1 MHLGIAFTN
10 PPARFMV
17 KGQPNEDAV
26 LCTSDKTYTVRS
38 IVLSNSVL
46 VVTSDPGAASDDIED
61 AETDS
66 DSGTQKVYIRDQLNE
81 ILELVPSVP
90 RLHKLNSLLRGLE
103 YDEGRED
110 LDDVLSEDEDGEH
123 GRQVCQLTYCVDIL
137 YVSFLT
143 KLFGVSC
150 T

>member
-1 MHLGIAFTN
+1 
-10 PPARFMV
+10 MV

-46 VVTSDPGAASDDIED
+46 VVTSDPGAASDDIEH

-110 LDDVLSEDEDGEH
+110 LDDVLSENEDGEH
-123 GRQVCQLTYCVDIL
+123 GRQVCQLPIVWI
-137 YVSFLT
+137 
-143 KLFGVSC
+143 SC
-150 T
+150 M